1 VNSKQIVAAVS
12 VAVLVVILVYP
23 ALSTSNVTVLLRS
36 TKIDKADHV
45 YVTIS
50 SVWAHQQGQPAS
62 SAWQLISNITE
73 NVDLISLENT
83 TLTSAKQQIPVG
95 GYDSVRLEISNVT
108 WVFNRTTT
116 RLSVQS
122 SQVETILDFTA
133 QAGRETTITLVLS
146 GHMEEVG
153 GTQLFAS
160 NLTATLGEVT
170 GP

>member
-1 VNSKQIVAAVS
+1 
-12 VAVLVVILVYP
+12 
-23 ALSTSNVTVLLRS
+23 
-36 TKIDKADHV
+36 
-45 YVTIS
+45 
-50 SVWAHQQGQPAS
+50 
-62 SAWQLISNITE
+62 
-73 NVDLISLENT
+73 
-83 TLTSAKQQIPVG
+83 LTSAKQQIPVG